1 MATILTAGTQEF
13 ASVVVTACRSRHSLQ
28 QQQRSPM
35 NVICSSSSQLCRQ
48 GAFSGRFVTNV
59 GYLQTGNHSQV
70 SYFLKSK
77 QKLRLRAT
85 ARAELLAGLAEDT
98 TETVTVPDVLSSP
111 GVITNDFVD
120 TTDVPTQIEGGSVF
134 EQGVP
139 DVEPSSPLTSG
150 DVPPAS
156 PSVEVDPNL
165 LDGADSSPSTSLPAV
180 DALQSSGEDGSVDKA
195 AMSAQEEY
203 LRLTGGDKQG
213 VEQIQTDDF
222 GDSLKAAQD
231 SIGDSVKAVQ
241 DSIGDSV
248 KAAQDSIGDSVK
260 AAQDSIGDS
269 LKVATDSV
277 DAVVNAVRGSVDSAG
292 SSVKNAYDS
301 LNESIVR
308 VIKPVTAPFEKSV
321 DDLQSKVDNAT
332 QGVAVDFTGVF
343 LQGTPANNVLKEA
356 VSVVKSATG
365 SAVGAAGSF
374 ITQAYS
380 TAKDNV
386 PPEVQS
392 FLDSA
397 EAKVAQITGPVGSAI
412 DQAYIIITD
421 AERAVGLDP
430 DNPVIPVILVVGGS
444 LFLGFS
450 FFRIL
455 YGGYSGDLL
464 PSAAL
469 DILKNENAVLVD
481 IRSQATREDDGI
493 PDLRRSTRSKFA
505 EVEIVKVEG
514 AVRGMIKN
522 TSDVESLITAAVIR
536 NLKSVN
542 GGSKIIVLDTDGSRS
557 KQIARGLKKSGAKRA
572 YRVDGGFKAWVS
584 SGLRVKAEGSQ
595 SALAIL
601 QEEAEAL
608 VEEVQPTTSG
618 IVFVLLG
625 SVAGVYALY
634 EWERTLQL
642 IGLLGVATSIYF
654 RVSSYETVEDAQ
666 ADLKLLQKPFT
677 LLIQAIVW
685 IGGLIEPKKL
695 QLATSPVSS
704 NVQGRVIQAAAK
716 HGPNPSELELVQEEP
731 REEPD
736 EIPAAEQE
744 DGEGESTQTQHTSV
758 QDPE

>member
-28 QQQRSPM
+28 QQQRRPM
-35 NVICSSSSQLCRQ
+35 NVLCSSSSQLCQQ

-59 GYLQTGNHSQV
+59 GYLQTGNHPQV
-70 SYFLKSK
+70 SYLLKSK

-98 TETVTVPDVLSSP
+98 TETVTVPDVLSSR

-120 TTDVPTQIEGGSVF
+120 TTDVPTQIEGGSVL

-139 DVEPSSPLTSG
+139 DVEPSSPFTSG
-150 DVPPAS
+150 DVPPVS

-195 AMSAQEEY
+195 ALSAQEEY
-203 LRLTGGDKQG
+203 LRLTGGGKQG
-213 VEQIQTDDF
+213 VEQVQTDDF
-222 GDSLKAAQD
+222 GDSLKA
-231 SIGDSVKAVQ
+231 VQ
-241 DSIGDSV
+241 DSIGDSM

-308 VIKPVTAPFEKSV
+308 AIKPVTAPFEKSV
-321 DDLQSKVDNAT
+321 DDLQSKVN

-343 LQGTPANNVLKEA
+343 RQGTPANNVLKEV

-421 AERAVGLDP
+421 AERSVGLDP

-455 YGGYSGDLL
+455 YGGYSGDLP

-481 IRSQATREDDGI
+481 IRSQATREDEGI

-601 QEEAEAL
+601 QEDAAAL